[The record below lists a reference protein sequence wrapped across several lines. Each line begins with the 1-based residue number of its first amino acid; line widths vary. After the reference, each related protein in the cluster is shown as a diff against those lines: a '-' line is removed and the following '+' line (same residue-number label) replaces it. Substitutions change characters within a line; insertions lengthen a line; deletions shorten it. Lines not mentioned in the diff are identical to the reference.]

1 MSELRRLIKEHILLE
16 KKIGQIM
23 TKIEVSFGFEIDRT
37 PHADERRSR
46 NDIEGY
52 NEKEITNGE
61 LRYIIES
68 CRREIAEAIAIG
80 DIKDGVAFVI
90 KSKEKEIAIAIIP
103 KHFGGTYW
111 KLLITTVFRES
122 YDLSFRVS
130 KDQFVIFV

>member
-23 TKIEVSFGFEIDRT
+23 TKIEVLFGFEIDRSK
-37 PHADERRSR
+37 HASERSSR

-52 NEKEITNGE
+52 NEKEISNGE
-61 LRYIIES
+61 LKYIIES
-68 CRREIAEAIAIG
+68 CRREIAEAIATG
-80 DIKDGVAFVI
+80 DIKDDVAFVI

-103 KHFGGTYW
+103 KHFGGAYW

-122 YDLSFRVS
+122 YDLSFRVG
-130 KDQFVIFV
+130 KDQLVIWI

>member
-1 MSELRRLIKEHILLE
+1 MSELRRLIREHILLE

-23 TKIEVSFGFEIDRT
+23 TKIEVLFGFEIDRSK
-37 PHADERRSR
+37 HASERSSR

-52 NEKEITNGE
+52 NEKEISNGE
-61 LRYIIES
+61 LKYIIES
-68 CRREIAEAIAIG
+68 CRREIAEAIATG
-80 DIKDGVAFVI
+80 DIKDDVAFVI

-122 YDLSFRVS
+122 YDLSFRVG
-130 KDQFVIFV
+130 KDQLVIWI

>member
-37 PHADERRSR
+37 PHAYERRSR
-46 NDIEGY
+46 NNIEDY
-52 NEKEITNGE
+52 NEKEISNGE
-61 LRYIIES
+61 LKYVIES
-68 CRREIAEAIAIG
+68 CRREIAEAIATG
-80 DIKDGVAFVI
+80 DIKDDVSFVI

-122 YDLSFRVS
+122 YNLSFRVG
-130 KDQFVIFV
+130 KDQFVIWI

>member
-23 TKIEVSFGFEIDRT
+23 TKIEVSFGFEIDRS
-37 PHADERRSR
+37 PHAYERSSR

-52 NEKEITNGE
+52 NEKVITNGE
-61 LRYIIES
+61 LNYIIES
-68 CRREIAEAIAIG
+68 CRREIAEAIAID
-80 DIKDGVAFVI
+80 DIKDDVAFVI

-103 KHFGGTYW
+103 KHFGGSYW

-122 YDLSFRVS
+122 YDLSFRVG
-130 KDQFVIFV
+130 KDQFVIEV